1 MGKQVGP
8 TPITAKLKR
17 TTKGGIVQPQ
27 LKTLQSPAQKA
38 LVGKQH
44 NLPQH
49 LKAKIEAAPESPAK
63 KETRLTGRQIQER
76 NARLT
81 AERKAARQQKS
92 SKTTQLKPGQ
102 TGYYRQEK
110 RKGRDAASIRKENYA
125 AAKGVSNAKNDPH
138 YGISPSSRMPVSQPV
153 PELLKGPSK
162 PRKKTK
168 TVSAIKPKGKTAST
182 APKAST
188 EIKPKVKTTK
198 KAETSIKADKLRAKG
213 EKALAEGKT
222 GKAQRLKKR
231 YARKTERDENKA
243 ARQEKRAYKKGLRKT
258 KRSLIRQEIAKLR
271 DTKKEIRSYTDY

>member
-49 LKAKIEAAPESPAK
+49 LKDKIEAAPESPAK
-63 KETRLTGRQIQER
+63 QRGRKRLQRTDSLSVKPERRGSGDRARARSRARGRTNITQTKQPG
-76 NARLT
+76 
-81 AERKAARQQKS
+81 
-92 SKTTQLKPGQ
+92 SKDP
-102 TGYYRQEK
+102 
-110 RKGRDAASIRKENYA
+110 NF
-125 AAKGVSNAKNDPH
+125 GV
-138 YGISPSSRMPVSQPV
+138 SPSSRMPVSQPV

-231 YARKTERDENKA
+231 YARKTKRDENKA

-258 KRSLIRQEIAKLR
+258 KRSLIKQEIAKLR